1 MLASTLKM
9 EISFKVLLTRKNTSL
24 IFYLIVIVAVYLFIA
39 IFIDLINKNVTW
51 NWTGKRDVDLRK
63 KS

>member
-9 EISFKVLLTRKNTSL
+9 EISSKVLLTRKNTSL
-24 IFYLIVIVAVYLFIA
+24 IFHLIVIVAVYLFIA

>member
-39 IFIDLINKNVTW
+39 IFIDLINKNVT
-51 NWTGKRDVDLRK
+51 
-63 KS
+63 